1 MDDNWD
7 DGDANDDK
15 EVRVFVGEDVG
26 KDVGDNM
33 DDDDTWRCWCCPPG
47 LNDKGRFAIFC

>member
-33 DDDDTWRCWCCPPG
+33 GDDDTWRCWCCPPG
-47 LNDKGRFAIFC
+47 LNDRGRFAIFC